1 MKTRWKSWKL
11 SSVTG
16 KYAPMEALLKINRK
30 TCIAC
35 YACVR
40 ACPVK
45 AIRVESAK
53 VKPEIIPERCIG
65 CGSCVA
71 VCGPDAIEIRNSKD
85 ELRKILG
92 SGRRVGALV
101 DPSIAGEFPDITDYR
116 KFVQMLR
123 SLGFHYVHE
132 VAFGVDLVARA
143 YSELFKESR
152 GKYYIM
158 SNDPITVSFVQKY
171 RSGLVPNLA
180 PILPP
185 VAAAAKVVH
194 TMAGKDVELVHIS
207 PLIASKDEINRFRGS
222 SRIRLAITFVEL
234 RELFAEAGIHETDLE
249 YSDFDAP
256 LGYKGSYFPVANGII
271 QAAGLEEEIH
281 SSPVITVEG
290 EEIIPAINEFEEN
303 IGTIKHHFNLF
314 YKEFLMGRG
323 TSAGGKRFLRQSQL
337 IKYIEKRLLTLDV
350 KAWSATMMEFGS
362 LDLSCTFAPDDQSLP
377 LPSEE
382 TINQILK
389 ELDQENPSAVGCGA
403 CGYASCR
410 DFAMA
415 IAQGLAIPEMC
426 TTFTSRNRQ
435 DHIQSLKITNEKLA
449 QAQEALKKSERLAQK
464 EKEAARE
471 AGEIVRRMLHKLPS
485 MVVICDR
492 DLKIIQTNAGFIEL
506 LGEDARE
513 INEVVPGLAGAD
525 LKTLLPYHFY
535 NLFTYVLAQNESITN
550 RDIQHDDK
558 ILNVS
563 VFVIEKDKIVGAV
576 IRDMSTPE
584 VQKEEVIKRLTEVI
598 DKNLGLAQQIGFIL
612 GEGTSETE
620 RMLNSIIQSYKPGK
634 DLKKG

>member
-1 MKTRWKSWKL
+1 
-11 SSVTG
+11 
-16 KYAPMEALLKINRK
+16 MEALLKINSE

-45 AIRVESAK
+45 AIRVQTEK
-53 VKPEIIPERCIG
+53 IKPEIIPERCIG

-71 VCGPDAIEIRNSKD
+71 VCGPGAIEIRNSKD

-92 SGRRVGALV
+92 TGKQVAALV

-123 SLGFHYVHE
+123 TLGFHFIHE

-143 YSELFKESR
+143 YGKLFKKSK

-158 SNDPITVSFVQKY
+158 SNDPVTVSFIEKY

-180 PILPP
+180 PIIPP
-185 VAAAAKVVH
+185 VAATAKVVRK
-194 TMAGKDVELVHIS
+194 MAGDDVALVHIS
-207 PLIASKDEINRFRGS
+207 PLIASKDEISRFEGD
-222 SRIRLAITFVEL
+222 SRINLAITFVEL
-234 RELFAEAGIHETDLE
+234 RELFVEANIHETDLE

-256 LGYKGSYFPVANGII
+256 LGYKGSFFPVAKGII
-271 QAAGLEEEIH
+271 QAAGIEEELH
-281 SSPVITVEG
+281 LTPVITVEG
-290 EEIIPAINEFEEN
+290 EGMIDAIDEFEEN

-337 IKYIEKRLLTLDV
+337 IKYVEKRFKTLDID
-350 KAWSATMMEFGS
+350 AWSTSMDEFEALEFGR
-362 LDLSCTFAPDDQSLP
+362 TFRSDDQSLP
-377 LPSEE
+377 VPTE
-382 TINQILK
+382 NQLKKILK
-389 ELDQENPSAVGCGA
+389 EINQSTPSEVGCGA
-403 CGYASCR
+403 CGYASCT
-410 DFAMA
+410 DFATA

-426 TTFTSRNRQ
+426 NTYAIKNRQ
-435 DHIQSLKITNEKLA
+435 DHIQSLKISNEKLA
-449 QAQEALKKSERLAQK
+449 QAQDLLKKSERLAQK

-471 AGEIVRRMLHKLPS
+471 ASEIVRRMLHKLPS
-485 MVVICDR
+485 MVVICDMN
-492 DLKIIQTNAGFIEL
+492 LKIIQTNDSFISM

-525 LKTLLPYHFY
+525 LKTLLPYNFY

-550 RDIQHDDK
+550 RDIQHEGK
-558 ILNVS
+558 LLNIS
-563 VFVIEKDKIVGAV
+563 VFVIDKEKIVGAV
-576 IRDMSTPE
+576 IRDMSAPE
-584 VQKEEVIKRLTEVI
+584 VQKEEVVKRLNEVI

-612 GEGTSETE
+612 GEGTSEAE
-620 RMLNSIIQSYKPGK
+620 RMLNSIIESYKPGK
-634 DLKKG
+634 DQKDP